1 MTQLLINVGNVAN
14 DGQGTPLRTAF
25 EYINDNFTEL
35 YSGVTTPTALANL
48 TPVAGARA
56 FVNNGNLV
64 ATGNFGAQIGSGG
77 SNVIPVWSNGTNWY
91 VG

>member
-1 MTQLLINVGNVAN
+1 V
-14 DGQGTPLRTAF
+14 DGHGAPRRGEEEA
-25 EYINDNFTEL
+25 
-35 YSGVTTPTALANL
+35 A
-48 TPVAGARA
+48 VAGGRA

>member
-1 MTQLLINVGNVAN
+1 MTQLIINVGNVAN

-25 EYINDNFTEL
+25 QYINTNFTEL
-35 YSGVTTPTALANL
+35 YSGVQTPTALANL
-48 TPVAGARA
+48 TPVSGARA

-77 SNVIPVWSNGTNWY
+77 SNVVPVWSDGTNWY